1 VIGTEFSVRLA
12 EILLHAAEGRLSSHV
27 GLYTDIRLFQITS
40 WSDISREWMC
50 VQCADAGIARGDT
63 HVFCEWKRRELGERR
78 ALGGNVIV
86 GWALLLLLLDY
97 MSS

>member
-12 EILLHAAEGRLSSHV
+12 EILLHAA
-27 GLYTDIRLFQITS
+27 DIRLFQITS